1 MFPKAYETTVYTEQ
15 ITVSPQDLFINPQ
28 AGYTPPIDTNRVSF
42 KFSSSHVTDP
52 QFIMFPKMFETAFY
66 TEQCPRDS
74 FIIPPAS
81 VAVYQPQAGYTP
93 HIDTNRVSFKF
104 SSQAHSLLCSQRR
117 LRLLSTQSNALE
129 TYSSTLLPVYTSL
142 RLSVHLQSIL
152 PIA

>member
-52 QFIMFPKMFETAFY
+52 QFIMFPLAKMFETAFY

-93 HIDTNRVSFKF
+93 HIDTNRVSFNFF
-104 SSQAHSLLCSQRR
+104 SSHVTDPQLIMFP
-117 LRLLSTQSNALE
+117 T
-129 TYSSTLLPVYTSL
+129 
-142 RLSVHLQSIL
+142 
-152 PIA
+152 